1 MHRFLLVL
9 GLLVSC
15 ERGTSPQPLPASTG
29 SAPLVL
35 PPRPSASVL
44 PAPPVRPAP
53 TALYPTALQI
63 DQPGRRP
70 LALTLLRTE
79 PDVGTALLNEESGD
93 LLVFQ
98 ETTEGE
104 TIRLVAPVMTATLVL
119 PAGKRPGSLRIQGGP
134 TIPVH
139 GRAPEPAPGKIGAHG
154 SPPEDEVFLTP
165 EGEEVKVTPS
175 ERFRFLMPQKIG
187 RSSRPE
193 ILYHGHWLSGMNRRF
208 KPDRVAL
215 GSRIL
220 ESERLAPERS
230 LGCLVHGVVPAMSG
244 ELGPAVKQAWQGWSR
259 ERCAEGGE
267 GAVVELSYRVV
278 RLAGVN
284 LPSCEPRAVNELPPA
299 NCAEPPSGIHLPIN
313 LQARVSTAAGI
324 VRVEEAFLLDT
335 KAGTVERLTPL
346 ATPPMATVLKDWA
359 SRELVAPPWF
369 PRETLTWPPEPPGSP
384 GMTLTVGPSTINVV
398 LPVAPLGLFLPSR
411 QVEIGPRSL
420 FVLAFKP
427 GAATRRLTAPVLVDY

>member
-1 MHRFLLVL
+1 
-9 GLLVSC
+9 
-15 ERGTSPQPLPASTG
+15 
-29 SAPLVL
+29 
-35 PPRPSASVL
+35 
-44 PAPPVRPAP
+44 VRPAP
-53 TALYPTALQI
+53 TALHPIALQI

-79 PDVGTALLNEESGD
+79 PDAGTALLNEESGD

-104 TIRLVAPVMTATLVL
+104 TIQLAAPAMTATLVL
-119 PAGKRPGSLRIQGGP
+119 PTGKSAGTLRIQGGP

-139 GRAPEPAPGKIGAHG
+139 PRAPEPMHGKIGAHG
-154 SPPEDEVFLTP
+154 PPAEDEVFLTP
-165 EGEEVKVTPS
+165 EGEEVKVTPP
-175 ERFRFLMPQKIG
+175 ERSRFLLPAKTG

-193 ILYHGHWLSGMNRRF
+193 ILYHGHWLSGTNRRF

-220 ESERLAPERS
+220 ESKRLAPERS

-244 ELGPAVKQAWQGWSR
+244 ELEPAVKQAWQGWSR

-267 GAVVELSYRVV
+267 GAVVELSYSAV

-284 LPSCEPRAVNELPPA
+284 LPSCEPRAVNDPPSGS
-299 NCAEPPSGIHLPIN
+299 CTEPPSGIHLPIN
-313 LQARVSTAAGI
+313 LQARVSSMAGI

-335 KAGTVERLTPL
+335 RAGTVERLTPL
-346 ATPPMATVLKDWA
+346 ATPGMASVLKDWA
-359 SRELVAPPWF
+359 SYGLVVPPWF
-369 PRETLTWPPEPPGSP
+369 PRGSLTWPPPGPPPGSP
-384 GMTLTVGPSTINVV
+384 GTTLTVGPSTINVV

-411 QVEIGPRSL
+411 QVGIGPRSQ
-420 FVLAFKP
+420 FILAFKP
-427 GAATRRLTAPVLVDY
+427 GAATNRLTAPVLVDY